1 MRRLR
6 SILRR
11 EDIFTWVNRY
21 LEAGALK
28 QLNDFPPVLRP
39 DRPGLRCGAGD
50 LRFPNNVNRRRGNP
64 PWLPSRFPT

>member
-1 MRRLR
+1 MRRLW

-50 LRFPNNVNRRRGNP
+50 L
-64 PWLPSRFPT
+64 LFPTT